1 MKSAVVATLLTLA
14 MVLAPAAAS
23 ARQPM
28 DLNAVISGIASVEFY
43 DQADEVSN
51 SPSVRIIRLS
61 TLAGARQSAARLE
74 QIIESRT
81 KARAIHYL
89 QRNVQ
94 LNWTA
99 MHVLKYSGVTLDQ
112 IIYLSVASDGAAI
125 LYADDL

>member
-1 MKSAVVATLLTLA
+1 MKPAFVAALLTLA
-14 MVLAPAAAS
+14 LVLNPAAAS

-28 DLNAVISGIASVEFY
+28 DLNAVIAGIATVEFY
-43 DQADEVSN
+43 NQADELSD

-61 TLAGARQSAARLE
+61 SLAGARQNAARLE
-74 QIIESRT
+74 QVIETRT
-81 KARAIHYL
+81 RARAIQYL
-89 QRNVQ
+89 QRHIK

-112 IIYLSVASDGAAI
+112 IVYLSVASDGAAI

>member
-1 MKSAVVATLLTLA
+1 MKPAFVAILLTLA
-14 MVLAPAAAS
+14 LVLNPAAAS

-28 DLNAVISGIASVEFY
+28 DLNAVIAGIATVEFY
-43 DQADEVSN
+43 NQADELSD

-61 TLAGARQSAARLE
+61 SLAGARQSAARLE
-74 QIIESRT
+74 QVIETRT
-81 KARAIHYL
+81 RARAIQYL
-89 QRNVQ
+89 QRHVK

-112 IIYLSVASDGAAI
+112 IVYLSVASDGAAI

>member
-1 MKSAVVATLLTLA
+1 MKPAFVAILLTLGL
-14 MVLAPAAAS
+14 VLNPAAAS

-28 DLNAVISGIASVEFY
+28 DLNAVIAGIATVEFY
-43 DQADEVSN
+43 NQADELSD

-61 TLAGARQSAARLE
+61 SLAGARQSAARLE
-74 QIIESRT
+74 QVIETRT
-81 KARAIHYL
+81 RARAIQYL
-89 QRNVQ
+89 QRHVK

-112 IIYLSVASDGAAI
+112 IVYLSVASDGAAI